1 MSDHCGK
8 CGALGWG
15 FSCGCATPPEQEAPT
30 YSYVGSEQCDCSPAC
45 GILFHPPAQGEAVP
59 DGLPDVWLSW
69 WRWAEEGTAEHNLLR
84 NALSDLAASQR
95 AHDGLRA
102 LYLQTANERDAAIAR
117 AEQSRLDAREWQADC
132 AALRREKDEL
142 RARAEKAEARCV
154 DLDDKLGDSSAAR
167 NHLRHEARVAYA
179 HQQDAERARDEA
191 IRERHAAQFNYGIAD
206 GLLAEERAVADNLRA
221 ECAALRESLEATLK
235 SLVEFWQ
242 SEYQTRNNPR
252 PEEQDHAV
260 ALARAALA
268 GTKDG

>member
-191 IRERHAAQFNYGIAD
+191 MKLFETRQTDYENLHDMWTA
-206 GLLAEERAVADNLRA
+206 LRA
-221 ECAALRESLEATLK
+221 ECAALREALEKIAWGKTDLGGLPK
-235 SLVEFWQ
+235 YDDL
-242 SEYQTRNNPR
+242 R
-252 PEEQDHAV
+252 DI
-260 ALARAALA
+260 ARAALA
-268 GTKDG
+268 GTKA